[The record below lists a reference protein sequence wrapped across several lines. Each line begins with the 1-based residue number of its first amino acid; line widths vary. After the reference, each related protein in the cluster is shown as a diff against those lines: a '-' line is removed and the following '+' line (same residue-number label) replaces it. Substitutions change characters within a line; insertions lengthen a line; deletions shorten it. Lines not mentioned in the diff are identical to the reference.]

1 MPGRPECGRCSCTFR
16 CGDAFDEEGHLF
28 APEPDPTFDIEVV
41 QPPPPE
47 RWVEARIV
55 LPIAHGL
62 VRFDEEFL
70 YLKVK
75 KADLPELR
83 RFVGDV
89 VKVHGECEVKL

>member
-1 MPGRPECGRCSCTFR
+1 MCENDSE
-16 CGDAFDEEGHLF
+16 EEGHLF
-28 APEPDPTFDIEVV
+28 APEPEPTFEVEVV

-47 RWVEARIV
+47 RWVEAKIA
-55 LPIAHGL
+55 LPPSGQIL
-62 VRFDEEFL
+62 SYDEEFL